1 MSQKRRKFSQQF
13 KAEAVQ
19 FVIQTGRPVAEVAKE
34 LDIHEGT
41 LGNWVKQWKD
51 ENPEPETALTPTE
64 RARVAEMEDEMRR
77 LRMENEFLKKAA
89 DIDAKTQ
96 P

>member
-41 LGNWVKQWKD
+41 LGNWVKQ
-51 ENPEPETALTPTE
+51 
-64 RARVAEMEDEMRR
+64 
-77 LRMENEFLKKAA
+77 
-89 DIDAKTQ
+89 
-96 P
+96 